1 MNIADIKKELS
12 SDEKVLESA
21 FKLETLYK
29 KYKYIIWA
37 LVVGLI
43 LFFIGKSVMQTME
56 NSRLAEANEALL
68 TLEATPN
75 DTDALAILKDKNPKL
90 YELFSY
96 AQASKNKDTK
106 TLDTLQ
112 SSSNKVISDISTY
125 TSETLNNKSSNSKL
139 YKEMSDI
146 DDAYLYI
153 KAGKMKE
160 AKAKLKLIDKR
171 SQLYTISSL
180 LMHYTIKA
188 K

>member
-1 MNIADIKKELS
+1 VNIADIKKELS
-12 SDEKVLESA
+12 GDEKVLESA

-37 LVVGLI
+37 LAIGLI
-43 LFFIGKSVMQTME
+43 LFFIGRSVMQTME

-75 DTDALAILKDKNPKL
+75 DANALAILKEKNPKL

-96 AQASKNKDTK
+96 GQASKNKDIK
-106 TLDTLQ
+106 MLDTLK
-112 SSSNKVISDISTY
+112 SSSNKVIADISTY
-125 TSETLNNKSSNSKL
+125 TSQTLNNKISNSTL
-139 YKEMSDI
+139 YKEMSHI

-153 KAGKMKE
+153 KEGKIKE
-160 AKAKLKLIDKR
+160 AKAKLKLIDKK
-171 SQLYTISSL
+171 SQLYTASSL
-180 LMHYTIKA
+180 LMHYTLKA